1 MINTIPY
8 FKNLSLGKRSQWFG
22 VILTLPA
29 LIAIFATI
37 FYPLFVG
44 IFNSFMDI
52 KLMNLKD
59 DSLNWNGF
67 NNYIKLFNDRY
78 FWNALKN
85 TVFFT
90 TIWTFGAAF
99 IGLIAAILLNKETK
113 INRFIASTLL
123 IPWIIPPVAVALLF
137 KTMAASRNG
146 IFNEVLKDLGLIKR
160 SLRFFESPDLV
171 GISVIFSTMWIAFPF
186 FMLFF
191 LAGLK
196 TIPKDLIE
204 GAMIDG
210 ANAFQRFIYITLPS
224 LKGVIVISTTLS
236 IVWGFNFYDFIYT
249 VSKGGPLSR
258 SETFVILAQR
268 MAFDQGDFGYTS
280 ALGVVWL
287 VMLVVAS
294 FIYFRQMKV
303 I

>member
-1 MINTIPY
+1 MITEIKYITNMSM
-8 FKNLSLGKRSQWFG
+8 NKRRQWFG
-22 VILTLPA
+22 IIIALPA
-29 LIAIFATI
+29 LIAIFSTI

-44 IFNSFMDI
+44 IFNSFMEV
-52 KLMNLKD
+52 KLMNLKET
-59 DSLNWNGF
+59 SWNGYS
-67 NNYIKLFNDRY
+67 NYIKLFNDRY

-90 TIWTFGAAF
+90 ITWTFGAAF
-99 IGLIAAILLNKETK
+99 IGLIAAVLLNSETR
-113 INRFIASTLL
+113 IYRFIAGALL
-123 IPWIIPPVAVALLF
+123 IPWIIPPVAVAFLF
-137 KTMAASRNG
+137 RTMAASRNG

-160 SLRFFESPDLV
+160 SLTFYESPDLV
-171 GISVIFSTMWIAFPF
+171 GVSVIISTMWIAFPF

-196 TIPKDLIE
+196 TIPKDIIE

-210 ANAFQRFIYITLPS
+210 ANAFQRFIHITLPS

-287 VMLVVAS
+287 LMLVVAS
-294 FIYFRQMKV
+294 FIYLKQMRV
-303 I
+303 L

>member
-113 INRFIASTLL
+113 IN
-123 IPWIIPPVAVALLF
+123 
-137 KTMAASRNG
+137 
-146 IFNEVLKDLGLIKR
+146 
-160 SLRFFESPDLV
+160 
-171 GISVIFSTMWIAFPF
+171 
-186 FMLFF
+186 
-191 LAGLK
+191 
-196 TIPKDLIE
+196 
-204 GAMIDG
+204 
-210 ANAFQRFIYITLPS
+210 
-224 LKGVIVISTTLS
+224 
-236 IVWGFNFYDFIYT
+236 
-249 VSKGGPLSR
+249 
-258 SETFVILAQR
+258 
-268 MAFDQGDFGYTS
+268 
-280 ALGVVWL
+280 
-287 VMLVVAS
+287 
-294 FIYFRQMKV
+294 
-303 I
+303 